1 MLYVVAMKRPFRT
14 KPIDVRAKAVTLM
27 LAWDFCVPHA
37 EMGQIEAPNKESH
50 VLEEATEY
58 LIQESIR
65 LGDDEE
71 DLDEERPQLDASSVA
86 ASEPERTAAELEGP
100 QAGRSGTA
108 LTEARAAPTA
118 EQKVASSSPMVD
130 SMADSETELLEDDGG
145 SQPDLEVGQEMSEA
159 MMADMAMLTTR
170 QSSTWGRIIRPPRK
184 KGRHV
189 IVDLCAPLAALPK
202 HRQAELLTAS
212 QRNAQGNSRGFGM
225 GAFAHGHR
233 AASDMLARGQR

>member
-1 MLYVVAMKRPFRT
+1 
-14 KPIDVRAKAVTLM
+14 
-27 LAWDFCVPHA
+27 
-37 EMGQIEAPNKESH
+37 MGQIEAPNKESD

-58 LIQESIR
+58 LIQESIS

-71 DLDEERPQLDASSVA
+71 DVDVERPQLDASSLA
-86 ASEPERTAAELEGP
+86 APEPERTTAEPLPAAELEGH
-100 QAGRSGTA
+100 QAGRPGTA
-108 LTEARAAPTA
+108 LREARTAPTA

-130 SMADSETELLEDDGG
+130 SMADSETDAEELHEDDDG

-159 MMADMAMLTTR
+159 MMADMAMLTAR

-202 HRQAELLTAS
+202 HRQAELLAAS
-212 QRNAQGNSRGFGM
+212 QRNAQGDSRGFEM
-225 GAFAHGHR
+225 LASAHGHR
-233 AASDMLARGQR
+233 AASDMLARGQRLTAMLRQGRNAMCLPQAAS

>member
-1 MLYVVAMKRPFRT
+1 M
-14 KPIDVRAKAVTLM
+14 
-27 LAWDFCVPHA
+27 PHA
-37 EMGQIEAPNKESH
+37 EMGQIEAPDKESD

-58 LIQESIR
+58 LIQESIS

-71 DLDEERPQLDASSVA
+71 DLGEERPQLDASSLA
-86 ASEPERTAAELEGP
+86 ASEPERTAAELEGH
-100 QAGRSGTA
+100 QAGRPGTA
-108 LTEARAAPTA
+108 LTEARTAPTA

-130 SMADSETELLEDDGG
+130 SMADSETKLLEDDGG
-145 SQPDLEVGQEMSEA
+145 SQADLEVGQEISEA

-189 IVDLCAPLAALPK
+189 IMDLCAPLAALPN
-202 HRQAELLTAS
+202 HRKAELLTAS
-212 QRNAQGNSRGFGM
+212 QRNAQGDSRGFEM

-233 AASDMLARGQR
+233 AASDMLARGQRSTATLRQGRNAMRLSQLLPEILFRPGEQA